1 MGISGYKWKVGGVL
15 DSVIRLRPDG
25 YFWRFVIK
33 KYILNDKIK
42 AKSVRLIGSDGTQ
55 FGVVA
60 LDDAMGKAEQEGLD
74 LMLVAENADPPVCKI
89 IDFGQFKYH
98 QRKKEKQSKKLGKGQ
113 VVKELKLSPKISDND
128 FMVRVN
134 RGREFLGKGFKVK
147 ASIQFRGREIIHPEL
162 GERVMKRFIESMMDL
177 GNLDGP
183 INLAGKTLLAF
194 VNPK

>member
-1 MGISGYKWKVGGVL
+1 VNAHTT
-15 DSVIRLRPDG
+15 R
-25 YFWRFVIK
+25 WRIYIK

-42 AKSVRLIGSDGTQ
+42 AKSVRLIGADGSQ
-55 FGVVA
+55 LGVVA
-60 LDDAMGKAEQEGLD
+60 LEIARDQALQEGLD

-98 QRKKEKQSKKLGKGQ
+98 QRKKEKQAKRVGKGQ

-162 GERVMKRFIESMMDL
+162 GERVMNRFIESIIDL
-177 GNLDGP
+177 GALDGP
-183 INLAGKTLLAF
+183 VNMAGKTLLAF

>member
-1 MGISGYKWKVGGVL
+1 MGLCSQMGCGQRDLV
-15 DSVIRLRPDG
+15 
-25 YFWRFVIK
+25 WRSIIK

-55 FGVVA
+55 FGVVT

-128 FMVRVN
+128 FMVRVT

-147 ASIQFRGREIIHPEL
+147 ASIQFRGREIIHTEL
-162 GERVMKRFIESMMDL
+162 GERVMKRFVESMMDL